1 MKPSGLEA
9 LSVLKYP
16 GRGIILG
23 SSPSGTSL
31 AAAYFITGRSA
42 SSQARKMEREG
53 RTIWTRPLDRQA
65 FKAGQAEL
73 LIYPAAIAEAGLAVS
88 NGRQTSDI
96 AGRMASARSPWAALS
111 LALKDWDFEPDSP
124 IFTPRISGCL
134 FPDGRAALSIIRRA
148 ADGTSHRDFFEV
160 PDLPGQGQFIA
171 TYRGG
176 DKDPI
181 LAWEGNPREVSLE
194 QSSAVELA
202 AAVYDRLAPQAA
214 GPDYRVACAA
224 IFIRRN
230 APQDVSFHIINRR
243 ERT

>member
-9 LSVLKYP
+9 LSVLRYP

-23 SSPSGTSL
+23 SCLSGSCS

-42 SSQARKMEREG
+42 SSQSRKLEWEG
-53 RTIWTRPLDRQA
+53 RTIWTKPTDLE
-65 FKAGQAEL
+65 KLKTGNPEL

-96 AGRMASARSPWAALS
+96 AGRMASARSPQEALS
-111 LALKDWDFEPDSP
+111 SALEGWDYEPDPP

-134 FPDGRAALSIIRRA
+134 FPDGRAALSIIRLT
-148 ADGTSHRDFFEV
+148 ADGASRRDFFEV
-160 PDLPGQGQFIA
+160 PDRPGRGQFIA

-181 LAWEGNPREVSLE
+181 LAWPGAPREVSLE
-194 QSSAVELA
+194 FSSATELA
-202 AAVYDRLAPQAA
+202 AAVYDGLAPQGG

-224 IFIRRN
+224 IFIGRN
-230 APQDVSFHIINRR
+230 TPQAISVHIINRQ